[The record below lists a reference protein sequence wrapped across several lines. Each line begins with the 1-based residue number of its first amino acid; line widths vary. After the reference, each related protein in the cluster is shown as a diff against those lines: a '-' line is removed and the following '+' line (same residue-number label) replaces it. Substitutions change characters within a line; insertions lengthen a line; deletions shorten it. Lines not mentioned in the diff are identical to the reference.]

1 MEFIKKNHYQFW
13 VLVPFWPP
21 YILEIIPAIKY
32 CKICQ
37 KENVIKYFKKKVL
50 KYGWIINAPHLKT
63 DNSLYD
69 TFGSLVSFMYFQLT
83 KNKGLC
89 KMKHDTTAECQ
100 QVKVEQVFIKSNS
113 EHSILLDT
121 VNSST

>member
-1 MEFIKKNHYQFW
+1 VGIFSKSGLKVAQAQNFAY
-13 VLVPFWPP
+13 
-21 YILEIIPAIKY
+21 LEDLF
-32 CKICQ
+32 
-37 KENVIKYFKKKVL
+37 NTWVL

-69 TFGSLVSFMYFQLT
+69 TFGSLISFMYRYFQLT

-121 VNSST
+121 VVVKGVVCF